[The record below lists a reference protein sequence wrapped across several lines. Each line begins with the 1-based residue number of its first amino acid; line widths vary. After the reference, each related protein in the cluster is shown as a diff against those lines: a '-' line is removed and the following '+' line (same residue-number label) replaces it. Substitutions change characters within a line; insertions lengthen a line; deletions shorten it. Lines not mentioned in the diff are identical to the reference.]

1 MRKLFASFG
10 VNSRPTARQLTARR
24 ILSQAVIGCGVALAC
39 IYALRMVGIDFSV
52 FDLLIA
58 CIVGISLV
66 VAGVK
71 LQGMRRIR
79 RLQ

>member
-1 MRKLFASFG
+1 MRSLFASFG
-10 VNSRPTARQLTARR
+10 GHAHPTSRQLTARR
-24 ILSQAVIGCGVALAC
+24 VLSQVVIGCGVALAC
-39 IYALRMVGIDFSV
+39 IYALRMVGIEFSM

-79 RLQ
+79 RIQ